1 MPVKEEKQKS
11 DGQIENI
18 RYSGAIPAEI
28 LNELTPE
35 IIEQYFIWDEVTK
48 RELELHPWL
57 ILPLIKEVFHKV
69 YPEDAEIKL
78 LATEYVVRRLHK
90 EGCTTINSIYADIA
104 VQIGNRDIYH
114 LECQM
119 KQNKEM
125 VLRMLEYDIHIGLVH
140 GIERPLKDMSADS
153 KPEVMMPRSV
163 ILYLGYAG
171 DVPAEEVCRIR
182 FADGTSH
189 EYRVPVVKVQDYTPE
204 MIRNKHLNMLIPYLP
219 IRFGK
224 HINKKK
230 AGIKIPASE
239 TVRKNLTEFIRECI
253 MIIDR
258 EKRNGTLTDM
268 AGKDIIEFLSITCGY
283 LLKDEPELKREVH
296 EIMEPTILL
305 TREKADIEIRLTR
318 EKADIEIKL
327 IREAADEKIQRIQ
340 KETDETI
347 QQIKE
352 ETDETIHQIK
362 EEADEK
368 IQQMKEET
376 DEKVQQMKEETDE
389 KVRHM
394 QENVERMKEETD
406 ETIQQ
411 MKEEADEK
419 QEICIKKTIERNQRN
434 GQSRQEV
441 KECIKEIFSMK
452 EKEAEEK
459 MSRYWKG

>member
-1 MPVKEEKQKS
+1 MPVKKEKQKS
-11 DGQIENI
+11 DEQIENI

-189 EYRVPVVKVQDYTPE
+189 EYHVPVVKVQDYTPE

-239 TVRKNLTEFIRECI
+239 TVRKKLTEFIRECI

-327 IREAADEKIQRIQ
+327 IREAADEKIQRIK

-347 QQIKE
+347 QQI
-352 ETDETIHQIK
+352 
-362 EEADEK
+362 
-368 IQQMKEET
+368 
-376 DEKVQQMKEETDE
+376 KEETDE

-419 QEICIKKTIERNQRN
+419 QESCIKKTIERNQRN